1 LETQGIMDDRIS
13 TIQEKIRAFRDA
25 RDWLQFHNP
34 KDLAIG
40 LSIEASELLEVFLW
54 KDKKE
59 VETAAHEKREQIEH
73 ELADVAVYLFELA
86 DILGIKLEEAI
97 ERKMAHNDAKYP
109 VEKARGSHKKYTE
122 L

>member
-1 LETQGIMDDRIS
+1 MDDRIS
-13 TIQEKIRAFRDA
+13 AIQQKIREFRDA

-54 KDKKE
+54 KNSKE
-59 VETAAHEKREQIEH
+59 VETAAQEKREQIEH

-86 DILGIKLEEAI
+86 DILGVKLEEAI
-97 ERKMAHNDAKYP
+97 DRKMAHNNEKYP